1 MFPERRASIVY
12 LTADSPHEL
21 ACLAEE
27 DVYVIGGIVDRN
39 RHKNL
44 TLEQATAAGV
54 RHARLPIQAHM
65 KMTGS
70 HVLTVNQVFELLL
83 AWLELRDWR
92 AACERAVPKRKRGG
106 EGGAAGG
113 EEGEEGDADE
123 DDDDAA
129 ASKAARVA
137 AEEDEEEEEEEEEE
151 GKPGEA

>member
-1 MFPERRASIVY
+1 MFAERRASIVY

-21 ACLAEE
+21 TCLAEE
-27 DVYVIGGIVDRN
+27 DVYIIGGIVDRN

-44 TLEQATAAGV
+44 TLEQATAAGI

-113 EEGEEGDADE
+113 EGGEDGDADE
-123 DDDDAA
+123 DDDDDAA
-129 ASKAARVA
+129 AAKAARLA
-137 AEEDEEEEEEEEEE
+137 AEEEEDGEEEDEEA
-151 GKPGEA
+151 GDEA